1 MLRTLL
7 RVLFLTGISACGA
20 AAWAGSEVDQNTFD
34 QLVMTAGA
42 TQGAADACGATAPD
56 LAQQRETA
64 HRNLER
70 FSKEFGFSFAGYDKT
85 FTAGEQRGQ
94 QMMATMKRTG
104 ADGCTGVMQSLQ
116 HERDMSYEDMKAAT
130 AEVTDGLPDAK

>member
-1 MLRTLL
+1 MLRTFL
-7 RVLFLTGISACGA
+7 RALFLTAVTPCA
-20 AAWAGSEVDQNTFD
+20 ASAWAGSEVDQNTFD

-56 LAQQRETA
+56 LAEQRETA
-64 HRNLER
+64 HRNLEQ
-70 FSKEFGFSFAGYDKT
+70 FSKEFGFSFTGYDKA
-85 FTAGEQRGQ
+85 FTAGEQRGR
-94 QMMATMKRTG
+94 QMMTDMKRTG